1 MAMYT
6 GKSYFC
12 DFMSLLIITKE
23 DALGNLPMVKV
34 GQEWIEIQ
42 CQLRLLCSVFP
53 NYVYYLFFTFICILQ
68 SASYTVH
75 CVPLYSY

>member
-53 NYVYYLFFTFICILQ
+53 NYVYYLFFYFHLYIRERFIHSTLRTFI
-68 SASYTVH
+68 
-75 CVPLYSY
+75 